1 MGCFYPLVSKAM
13 SLPDAPCPYATGLF
27 FVIGTALCSLP
38 VNTFFMRNPI
48 DGGVPVTLWPVRF
61 GSVALARRRR
71 AWWGDRGDR
80 GNLKLCRFT
89 GSLCWTSHFLLDWA
103 ARDDGLSAFWGV
115 FVWRE
120 FHSPTHTTFS
130 ESHHRNVQ
138 LLYCRTSCNRRRSII
153 SPVA

>member
-13 SLPDAPCPYATGLF
+13 SLPDAPGPYATGLF

-38 VNTFFMRNPI
+38 VNTFFMRKPI
-48 DGGVPVTLWPVRF
+48 DGGVPATLWPVRF
-61 GSVALARRRR
+61 GSVALARRRS

-89 GSLCWTSHFLLDWA
+89 GSLCWTSHFLLHWA
-103 ARDDGLSAFWGV
+103 ARDDGSSAFWGV

-120 FHSPTHTTFS
+120 FHSPTQHFRNLIIAMFS
-130 ESHHRNVQ
+130 CFIAGLAAIAAAPLFPR
-138 LLYCRTSCNRRRSII
+138 
-153 SPVA
+153 